1 MFYMLFCCLCLIEAW
16 SLPGDWSRLGLARG
30 ELQRASTG
38 EMGGAIMLLLC
49 LAAPPTRPVPALSSF
64 LNCCRGVKEGSK
76 EVGEVGSK
84 EVGEVGSKE
93 VGEDELG
100 SRSR

>member
-1 MFYMLFCCLCLIEAW
+1 
-16 SLPGDWSRLGLARG
+16 
-30 ELQRASTG
+30 
-38 EMGGAIMLLLC
+38 MLLLC

-93 VGEDELG
+93 VGEVGSKEVGEDELG